1 MEGALEPKIRQLH
14 YTAYFQPGLSVSTR
28 MEMSEN
34 TKKALGI
41 VNKKF
46 LIFKK
51 GDDIGQQFLKLV
63 RELDMDDDMGEDGF
77 YMKDADEMMLIY
89 QCRFG
94 AEDTTTNKLL
104 GKIEFSK
111 NGAYMN
117 WIHTTP
123 GNGVLCFNFF
133 KTNVLEKRKIN
144 KTQFILSI
152 DPTESKETTLRRLNF
167 YMRKIEAKVAIIDVN
182 FKKETGA
189 VQLVCEI
196 GLK

>member
-1 MEGALEPKIRQLH
+1 MEGAPEPKIRQLH
-14 YTAYFQPGLSVSTR
+14 YTAYFQPGLSVCTR
-28 MEMSEN
+28 MEILEN

-46 LIFKK
+46 LIFKR
-51 GDDIGQQFLKLV
+51 GDDIGQFLKLV
-63 RELDMDDDMGEDGF
+63 RELDMDDDDMGEDGF

-94 AEDTTTNKLL
+94 VENTTTKLL

-117 WIHTTP
+117 WIHATP

-167 YMRKIEAKVAIIDVN
+167 YMRKIEAKVAIIDVS

-196 GLK
+196 ELK